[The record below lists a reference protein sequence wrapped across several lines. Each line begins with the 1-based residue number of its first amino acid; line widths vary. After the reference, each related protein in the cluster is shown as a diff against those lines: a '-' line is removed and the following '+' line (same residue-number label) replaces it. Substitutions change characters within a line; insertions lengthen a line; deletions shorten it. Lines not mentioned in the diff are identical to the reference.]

1 MENNIHTI
9 TQATANTTNIISQ
22 QIDKYSIPHI
32 SILKKRVTFLKKRP
46 QPEQRTPEWYNQR
59 QTKVTASE
67 AASCLN
73 MKDSIITPFLQYF
86 PQSDYKVNENKS
98 ANPYGSRD
106 AYIIKKCEDFFS
118 PGGGV
123 YKDNKFT
130 LWGKK
135 YEEIANRLYSI
146 VKKKHVN
153 EFGLIG
159 HSKLKWLA
167 ASPDGI
173 TDDGIM
179 VEIKCP
185 LSRKITEIPPFYY
198 WIQVQ
203 IQLEVCNLYQCDF
216 LQCEIEE
223 LSTEEDFL
231 SFQCSKDQHKG
242 ILLEIVNETDDGQSR
257 TYIYPPHKEMT
268 DSEFVNWAIENM
280 NQYSSSIQ
288 LEDEVDENI
297 LNLLDSEEDLSLHQS
312 TMESDE
318 SDIIIEEGQQTITP
332 IYFVVKNYN
341 IIEIKRDQTWFEN
354 AKVDI
359 KSTWDI
365 ISRLQKS
372 HDEFLKFKDGFE
384 SRKRRPLVKESN
396 DTTTNTV
403 CLID

>member
-1 MENNIHTI
+1 MENNLQSI
-9 TQATANTTNIISQ
+9 TQDFTNLK
-22 QIDKYSIPHI
+22 QIDQHSIPHI
-32 SILKKRVTFLKKRP
+32 SVLKKRVTFLKKRP

-73 MKDSIITPFLQYF
+73 LKESIITPFLNKF
-86 PQSDYKVNENKS
+86 PQSDYKVNENKN
-98 ANPYGSRD
+98 ANPYQGRD
-106 AYIIKKCEDFFS
+106 AYIIKKCEDYYS
-118 PGGGV
+118 PVGGV

-146 VKKKHVN
+146 VKNTHVN

-173 TDDGIM
+173 TDDGVM

-185 LSRKITEIPPFYY
+185 LSRKITEVPPFYY
-198 WIQVQ
+198 WVQVQ

-223 LSTEEDFL
+223 LATEDEFL
-231 SFQCSKDQHKG
+231 AYQCEENQHKG
-242 ILLEIVNETDDGQSR
+242 ILLEIVNETDDGQTR
-257 TYIYPPHKEMT
+257 TYVYPPHKEFT
-268 DSEFVNWAIENM
+268 DSEFIDWAIENM
-280 NQYSSSIQ
+280 NQYSSKIQ
-288 LEDEVDENI
+288 IDDEMIIPNM
-297 LNLLDSEEDLSLHQS
+297 LDSEEDLTIHQS
-312 TMESDE
+312 TMDTD

-341 IIEIKRDQTWFEN
+341 IIEIKRDQIWFES

-372 HDEFLKFKDGFE
+372 HDEFVRFKEDFE
-384 SRKRRPLVKESN
+384 SRKRRPVLKDL
-396 DTTTNTV
+396 DTVSTNTV

>member
-1 MENNIHTI
+1 MENNIQTI
-9 TQATANTTNIISQ
+9 TQDTTNVT
-22 QIDKYSIPHI
+22 DEKHEVPHI

-73 MKDSIITPFLQYF
+73 MKESIITPFLKHF
-86 PQSDYKVNENKS
+86 PDAEYKVNENKG

-146 VKKKHVN
+146 IKNKHVN

-223 LSTEEDFL
+223 LSTEEEFL
-231 SFQCSKDQHKG
+231 GYQCDENQHKG
-242 ILLEIVNETDDGQSR
+242 ILLEIVNETDEGQTR
-257 TYIYPPHKEMT
+257 TYIYPPHKEFA
-268 DSEFVNWAIENM
+268 DLEFIEWAIENM
-280 NQYSSSIQ
+280 NQYSSNIQ
-288 LEDEVDENI
+288 VDEEMTVP
-297 LNLLDSEEDLSLHQS
+297 NLLDSEEDLALHQS
-312 TMESDE
+312 TMESDDC
-318 SDIIIEEGQQTITP
+318 DIIVEQGQQTITP

-341 IIEIKRDQTWFEN
+341 IIEIKRDQIWFEN
-354 AKVDI
+354 AKTDI

-365 ISRLQKS
+365 ISKLQKS
-372 HDEFLKFKDGFE
+372 QDEFIKFKDAFE
-384 SRKRRPLVKESN
+384 LRKRRPIN
-396 DTTTNTV
+396 RDDDTNTTSTI